1 MAAQLNQKNLSSLQI
16 ASFCTQL
23 SLLIKAGISLQE
35 GIHILYEDASSQ
47 AEKELLKQ
55 ILEPIEEGQPLA
67 FSLRQSD
74 AFPQYMVEMV
84 EIGETSGKLEEVLD
98 SLTEYYE
105 RSENISKSIRSAVT
119 YPMIMILMMAVVIGV
134 LMIKVLPIFRQVFS
148 QLGTEMS
155 NFSQNIMDFGS
166 IVGMIASV
174 FIGLILLLIIIAL
187 VLRMTPS
194 GQKTLSNIFS
204 RLPVIKPLYR
214 KMASGRFASA
224 MALML
229 SSGLDTRPS
238 R

>member
-67 FSLRQSD
+67 FSLRQTD

-105 RSENISKSIRSAVT
+105 RSKNISKSIRSAVT

-155 NFSQNIMDFGS
+155 NFSQSIMDFGS
-166 IVGMIASV
+166 IVGIIASV
-174 FIGLILLLIIIAL
+174 VIGLILLLIIIAL
-187 VLRMTPS
+187 GFADDTFRS
-194 GQKTLSNIFS
+194 KNIVQY
-204 RLPVIKPLYR
+204 L
-214 KMASGRFASA
+214 
-224 MALML
+224 L
-229 SSGLDTRPS
+229 SSSGHQTIVPQNGFRPLCFGNGS
-238 R
+238 DALQRTGY

>member
-67 FSLRQSD
+67 FSLRQTD

-134 LMIKVLPIFRQVFS
+134 LMIKVLPIFRQV
-148 QLGTEMS
+148 
-155 NFSQNIMDFGS
+155 
-166 IVGMIASV
+166 
-174 FIGLILLLIIIAL
+174 
-187 VLRMTPS
+187 PS
-194 GQKTLSNIFS
+194 
-204 RLPVIKPLYR
+204 
-214 KMASGRFASA
+214 
-224 MALML
+224 
-229 SSGLDTRPS
+229 
-238 R
+238 